1 MPNLT
6 LVSAVDTFLGSADQ
20 AEMRT
25 NMGLGSMAT
34 EPVSGLA
41 LTGAATLTRTSLGAT
56 RSDGWA
62 LVNSTAAA
70 AGAQQS
76 SPALSFKGFG
86 WKTNSTAESQAVN
99 FHAWLLPVQGTAN
112 PTGLLKFTAVVNGGA
127 ALDALC
133 IDSRGFVLFD
143 STNANETTP
152 NLRGDASGSFG
163 ISMFNGQLYFR
174 SYSTTSVGI
183 FNGGL
188 QVNGACEI
196 GFNAT
201 NVGTTIDTKLARDAS
216 GILAQKNGSNA
227 QKHRVYGTTT
237 GNKYIQI
244 EHDGTNAKITASSG
258 SVLISNLPTSNP
270 GPGILWNNAGTPAIG
285 T

>member
-1 MPNLT
+1 MPDLT
-6 LVSAVDTFLGSADQ
+6 IASVVDTFLGSADQ

-34 EPVSGLA
+34 ESVSGLA
-41 LTGAATLTRTSLGAT
+41 LTGAAALTRTSLGAT
-56 RSDGWA
+56 RSNGWA
-62 LVNSTAAA
+62 LVNSTPAA

-86 WKTNSTAESQAVN
+86 WKTNATAASQAVD

-112 PTGLLKFTAVVNGGA
+112 PTGLLKFTSSVNGGA
-127 ALDALC
+127 DFDAFC
-133 IDSRGFVLFD
+133 IDSRGFVIVPD
-143 STNANETTP
+143 IGTVTP
-152 NLRGDASGSFG
+152 NISGDSGG
-163 ISMFNGQLYFR
+163 TYGLCISNGQIYFK
-174 SYSTTSVGI
+174 SYGSVAVGI
-183 FNGGL
+183 YNGGIQTTGVL
-188 QVNGACEI
+188 AFNSSAVGGAQDVI
-196 GFNAT
+196 
-201 NVGTTIDTKLARDAS
+201 IQRDAA

-258 SVLISNLPTSNP
+258 SVLISNLPTANP